1 MIRVTGL
8 SVTVF
13 SLSRIAWPQPASFV
27 STSVTPPSVINTAT
41 SPPLNVV
48 RSAGLELV
56 RTYRLSFSFS
66 RSMTRGPAAWAAG
79 GWYAATVMEIAP
91 MAVRTANTS
100 SLFFMVS
107 SIALDP
113 EHSTRLDLW
122 HSNTAAGDD
131 PTIMMSGI
139 LKTLDELSAADLRS
153 IGGKAYNCAR
163 LKQAGFPVPDGIVI
177 PKDVSG
183 RELRALPGDPWFDT
197 LPAGTRFAVRSSGIG
212 EDSEGHSFAGVH
224 ETRLNVERSGLTEA
238 VVLCRRSAGSDQA
251 RAYRD
256 ARRLDDDDVAI
267 GVLVQCMVPAVTSG
281 VAFTINPITGA
292 DDIVV
297 NAAWGLGEALVSG
310 RVDPDEFTL
319 SKRDADVMSERLGA
333 KNAGTGPTLSH
344 DQLRELG
351 GLLSRIEKH
360 YGAPQD
366 IEWCHDGRQF
376 WIVQARPV
384 TTAPR
389 PNSELRTENL
399 ELGTKNLEAG
409 TRNPEWTRA
418 NLAEVLPDQMSP
430 QCLDAY
436 ETMLNRGQQ
445 QFMGRFLAPFDE
457 LGPMFKVF
465 NGRMYMNLSQ
475 MRRVATL
482 IAAPAADLLRSLGHP
497 EQIRPQDEIPARA
510 PLLEILRCLPDFI
523 RVGSYDIGIERV
535 LRKHEARMREMLARF
550 SRVDPRALPDRELMN
565 AIEQWIESAPA
576 MIQPVFVMSGVL
588 AREAAVRRI
597 CNRVGFSYD
606 RLVYPQL
613 AAGARSVSTQ
623 QAFDLVALATAA
635 RHDTAATAYLLENDG
650 TFADFRTALAGTS
663 FLEKLDRFL
672 DEYGHRGRYESDW
685 ALPRMHENPAAV
697 LFAIR
702 EQLHAP
708 TGDAK
713 TVSDWQTA
721 DANAAWR
728 AFEAHLTWRQRWTI
742 LPQVRALIGRLKKQ
756 YGWRE
761 QVRSDLT
768 RIVRYMRGYHLT
780 LAERF
785 VDRGWLDRRDDYFL
799 LRLGEIAAVIRGV
812 EPGPRLRGIA
822 ARRAAELAE
831 QQDVHVPM
839 LMRESE
845 LPALMRR
852 TAAAPDGDA
861 DVLTGLCVSPGSVNA
876 AVVVMKDPS
885 EFATMKRGAVL
896 VAPATDPSWTPLFT
910 LASGVIVEVGG
921 MLSHASTIAREYGLP
936 ALANVKDATR
946 ILKTGDHV
954 SLDASGGRVTRR
966 SN

>member
-1 MIRVTGL
+1 MI
-8 SVTVF
+8 
-13 SLSRIAWPQPASFV
+13 
-27 STSVTPPSVINTAT
+27 
-41 SPPLNVV
+41 
-48 RSAGLELV
+48 
-56 RTYRLSFSFS
+56 
-66 RSMTRGPAAWAAG
+66 
-79 GWYAATVMEIAP
+79 
-91 MAVRTANTS
+91 
-100 SLFFMVS
+100 MV
-107 SIALDP
+107 
-113 EHSTRLDLW
+113 
-122 HSNTAAGDD
+122 
-131 PTIMMSGI
+131 SGI
-139 LKTLDELSAADLRS
+139 LKTLDDLSAADLGS

-177 PKDVSG
+177 PKDAADS
-183 RELRALPGDPWFDT
+183 ELRALPGDPWLDT

-224 ETRLNVERSGLTEA
+224 ETQLNVARSELTEA
-238 VVLCRRSAGSDQA
+238 VVHCRRSAGSDQA

-256 ARRLDDDDVAI
+256 ARQLADGDIAI

-310 RVDPDEFTL
+310 RVDPDEFRL
-319 SKRDADVMSERLGA
+319 SKRDSEVMSERLGA
-333 KNAGTGPTLSH
+333 KHGETGPTLSH
-344 DQLRELG
+344 HQLRELG

-360 YGAPQD
+360 YGAPRD
-366 IEWCHDGRQF
+366 IEWCHDGRRL

-384 TTAPR
+384 TAAPR
-389 PNSELRTENL
+389 AELRTENL
-399 ELGTKNLEAG
+399 EQRAQNAAPGTQNVEPRTTNSAE
-409 TRNPEWTRA
+409 TEWTRA

-445 QFMGRFLAPFDE
+445 QFMGRLLAPFDQ

-465 NGRMYMNLSQ
+465 NGRMYLNLTQ
-475 MRRVATL
+475 MRRVASL
-482 IAAPAADLLRSLGHP
+482 IASPAADMLRSLGHP
-497 EQIRPQDEIPARA
+497 EQIQPEDEISTRA
-510 PLLEILRCLPDFI
+510 PLREILRCLPDFI
-523 RVGSYDIGIERV
+523 RLGSYDVGVERV
-535 LRKHEARMREMLARF
+535 LHKHEARMRETFARL
-550 SRVDPRALPDRELMN
+550 SRVDPRTLSDRELMH
-565 AIEQWIESAPA
+565 AIEQWIESAPEA
-576 MIQPVFVMSGVL
+576 IQTVFAMSGVL
-588 AREAAVRRI
+588 TRETAVRRI

-623 QAFDLVALATAA
+623 QAFDLMALATAA
-635 RHDTAATAYLLENDG
+635 RHDTAAKAYLLESDG
-650 TFADFRTALAGTS
+650 RFADFRTALAGTS

-685 ALPRMHENPAAV
+685 ALPRMHENPAVV

-702 EQLHAP
+702 EQLHARTQDP
-708 TGDAK
+708 KAI
-713 TVSDWQTA
+713 SDRQTA

-728 AFEAHLTWRQRWTI
+728 AFEAHLTWWQRWTT
-742 LPQVRALIGRLKKQ
+742 LPRTRALIRRLKKQ

-768 RIVRYMRGYHLT
+768 RILRYVRGYHLA

-785 VDRGWLDRRDDYFL
+785 VERGWLDRRDDYFL
-799 LRLGEIAAVIRGV
+799 LHLDEIGAVIRGV
-812 EPGPRLRGIA
+812 QPGSGLRGIA
-822 ARRAAELAE
+822 ARRAAELVE
-831 QQDVHVPM
+831 QKDLQIPM

-845 LPALMRR
+845 LPALLRR
-852 TAAAPDGDA
+852 TAAAPDEDT
-861 DVLTGLCVSPGSVNA
+861 DVLTGLCVSPGGVNA
-876 AVVVMKDPS
+876 EVVVMKDPS
-885 EFATMKRGAVL
+885 EFATMKRGAIL

-936 ALANVKDATR
+936 ALANVKNATR
-946 ILKTGDHV
+946 ILKTGDRV
-954 SLDASGGRVTRR
+954 TLDASGGRVTRR
-966 SN
+966 EPARARN

>member
-1 MIRVTGL
+1 
-8 SVTVF
+8 
-13 SLSRIAWPQPASFV
+13 
-27 STSVTPPSVINTAT
+27 
-41 SPPLNVV
+41 
-48 RSAGLELV
+48 
-56 RTYRLSFSFS
+56 
-66 RSMTRGPAAWAAG
+66 
-79 GWYAATVMEIAP
+79 
-91 MAVRTANTS
+91 
-100 SLFFMVS
+100 
-107 SIALDP
+107 
-113 EHSTRLDLW
+113 
-122 HSNTAAGDD
+122 
-131 PTIMMSGI
+131 
-139 LKTLDELSAADLRS
+139 LKTLDELTAADLGS

-177 PKDVSG
+177 PKDVTDS
-183 RELRALPGDPWFDT
+183 ELRELPGDPWFDT
-197 LPAGTRFAVRSSGIG
+197 VPADTRFAVRSSGIG

-224 ETRLNVERSGLTEA
+224 ETQLNVERRGLTEA

-256 ARRLDDDDVAI
+256 ARQLADGDVAI
-267 GVLVQCMVPAVTSG
+267 AVLVQCMVPAVTSG
-281 VAFTINPITGA
+281 VAFTINPVTGA

-319 SKRDADVMSERLGA
+319 SKRDSEVMSERLGA
-333 KNAGTGPTLSH
+333 KNGRTGPTLSH

-351 GLLSRIEKH
+351 GLLSRIEQH

-366 IEWCHDGRQF
+366 IEWCHDGRRF

-389 PNSELRTENL
+389 AELRTENL
-399 ELGTKNLEAG
+399 ERRTQNAAPGTKHVEPRTTIGAE
-409 TRNPEWTRA
+409 TEWTRA

-445 QFMGRFLAPFDE
+445 QFMGRLLAPFDE

-482 IAAPAADLLRSLGHP
+482 IMAPAADMLRSLGHP
-497 EQIRPQDEIPARA
+497 EQIRPEDEIPTRA
-510 PLLEILRCLPDFI
+510 PLREILRCLPDFI
-523 RVGSYDIGIERV
+523 RVGSYDVGIERV
-535 LRKHEARMREMLARF
+535 LRKHEARIREMCGRF
-550 SRVDPRALPDRELMN
+550 SSVDPRTLSDRELMD
-565 AIEQWIESAPA
+565 AIDQWVESAPEA
-576 MIQPVFVMSGVL
+576 IQPVFVMSGVL
-588 AREAAVRRI
+588 ARETAVRKL

-635 RHDTAATAYLLENDG
+635 RHDTGAMAYLVNNDG
-650 TFADFRTALAGTS
+650 TFSDFRSALAGTS
-663 FLEKLDRFL
+663 FLEALDRFL

-702 EQLHAP
+702 EQLHARTQDP
-708 TGDAK
+708 KAI
-713 TVSDWQTA
+713 SDRQTA

-728 AFEAHLTWRQRWTI
+728 AFEAHLTWWQRWTI
-742 LPQVRALIGRLKKQ
+742 LPQARALIRRLKKQ

-768 RIVRYMRGYHLT
+768 RILRYMRGYHLA

-785 VDRGWLDRRDDYFL
+785 VERGWLDRRDDYFL
-799 LRLGEIAAVIRGV
+799 LRLDEIAAVIGGAASG
-812 EPGPRLRGIA
+812 PGLRGIA

-831 QQDVHVPM
+831 QKDLPIPM

-845 LPALMRR
+845 LPSLMRR

-861 DVLTGLCVSPGSVNA
+861 DVLTGLCVSPGAVNA
-876 AVVVMKDPS
+876 EIVVMKDPS
-885 EFATMKRGAVL
+885 EFATMKRGAIL

-936 ALANVKDATR
+936 ALANVKNATR
-946 ILKTGDHV
+946 ILKTGDRV
-954 SLDASGGRVTRR
+954 ALDASGGRVTRR
-966 SN
+966 EPAHGPR

>member
-1 MIRVTGL
+1 
-8 SVTVF
+8 
-13 SLSRIAWPQPASFV
+13 
-27 STSVTPPSVINTAT
+27 
-41 SPPLNVV
+41 
-48 RSAGLELV
+48 
-56 RTYRLSFSFS
+56 
-66 RSMTRGPAAWAAG
+66 
-79 GWYAATVMEIAP
+79 
-91 MAVRTANTS
+91 
-100 SLFFMVS
+100 
-107 SIALDP
+107 
-113 EHSTRLDLW
+113 
-122 HSNTAAGDD
+122 
-131 PTIMMSGI
+131 
-139 LKTLDELSAADLRS
+139 LKTLDELSAADLGS

-177 PKDVSG
+177 PKDVAEI
-183 RELRALPGDPWFDT
+183 ELRELPGDPWFDR

-212 EDSEGHSFAGVH
+212 EDGEGHSFAGVH
-224 ETRLNVERSGLTEA
+224 ETLLNVERARLIEA

-256 ARRLDDDDVAI
+256 TRQLADDDIAI
-267 GVLVQCMVPAVTSG
+267 GVLVQCMVPAVVSG

-297 NAAWGLGEALVSG
+297 NAAWGFGEALVSG

-319 SKRDADVMSERLGA
+319 SKRDSEVMSERLGA
-333 KNAGTGPTLSH
+333 KNGGTGPTLSH

-351 GLLSRIEKH
+351 GLLSRIERH

-366 IEWCHDGRQF
+366 IEWCHDGRRF
-376 WIVQARPV
+376 WIVQSRPV
-384 TTAPR
+384 TAASR
-389 PNSELRTENL
+389 PNSKRRTENV
-399 ELGTKNLEAG
+399 EPET
-409 TRNPEWTRA
+409 EWTRA

-465 NGRMYMNLSQ
+465 NGRMYMNLTQ

-482 IAAPAADLLRSLGHP
+482 IASPAADLLRSLGHP
-497 EQIRPQDEIPARA
+497 EQIKPEDEIPTRA
-510 PLLEILRCLPDFI
+510 PLREILRCLPDFI
-523 RVGSYDIGIERV
+523 RVGSYDVGIERV
-535 LRKHEARMREMLARF
+535 LRKHEARTREMFARF
-550 SRVDPRALPDRELMN
+550 ASVDPRTLSDRELMD
-565 AIEQWIESAPA
+565 AIGQWIASAPEA
-576 MIQPVFVMSGVL
+576 IQPVFVMSGVL
-588 AREAAVRRI
+588 ARETAVRSI

-635 RHDTAATAYLLENDG
+635 RHDTAAMAYLLENDG
-650 TFADFRTALAGTS
+650 RFSDFRSALAGTS

-702 EQLHAP
+702 EQLHARAQDP
-708 TGDAK
+708 KAI
-713 TVSDWQTA
+713 SDRQTA

-728 AFEAHLTWRQRWTI
+728 AFEAHLTWWQRRTI
-742 LPQVRALIGRLKKQ
+742 LPRARALIRRLKKQ

-768 RIVRYMRGYHLT
+768 RILRYLRGYHLA

-785 VDRGWLDRRDDYFL
+785 VERGWLDCPDDYFL
-799 LRLGEIAAVIRGV
+799 LRLDEIAAVIGGV
-812 EPGPRLRGIA
+812 APGPGLRGIA

-831 QQDVHVPM
+831 QKDLHIPM
-839 LMRESE
+839 LMRESD

-852 TAAAPDGDA
+852 TAAAPDADA
-861 DVLTGLCVSPGSVNA
+861 EVLTGLCVSPGSVNA
-876 AVVVMKDPS
+876 EVVVMKDPS
-885 EFATMKRGAVL
+885 EFATMKRGAIL

-936 ALANVKDATR
+936 ALAYVKYATR
-946 ILKTGDHV
+946 ILKTGDRV
-954 SLDASGGRVTRR
+954 ALDASGGRVTRR
-966 SN
+966 EPARGKH

>member
-1 MIRVTGL
+1 M
-8 SVTVF
+8 
-13 SLSRIAWPQPASFV
+13 
-27 STSVTPPSVINTAT
+27 
-41 SPPLNVV
+41 
-48 RSAGLELV
+48 
-56 RTYRLSFSFS
+56 
-66 RSMTRGPAAWAAG
+66 
-79 GWYAATVMEIAP
+79 
-91 MAVRTANTS
+91 
-100 SLFFMVS
+100 
-107 SIALDP
+107 
-113 EHSTRLDLW
+113 
-122 HSNTAAGDD
+122 
-131 PTIMMSGI
+131 
-139 LKTLDELSAADLRS
+139 KTLDELTAADLGS

-177 PKDVSG
+177 PKDVTDS
-183 RELRALPGDPWFDT
+183 ELRELPGDPWFDT
-197 LPAGTRFAVRSSGIG
+197 VPADTRFAVRSSGIG

-224 ETRLNVERSGLTEA
+224 ETQLNVERRGLTEA

-256 ARRLDDDDVAI
+256 ARQLADGDVAI
-267 GVLVQCMVPAVTSG
+267 AVLVQCMVPAVTSG
-281 VAFTINPITGA
+281 VAFTINPVTGA

-319 SKRDADVMSERLGA
+319 SKRDSEVMSERLGA
-333 KNAGTGPTLSH
+333 KNGRTGPTLSH

-351 GLLSRIEKH
+351 GLLSRIEQH

-366 IEWCHDGRQF
+366 IEWCHDGRRF

-389 PNSELRTENL
+389 AELRTENL
-399 ELGTKNLEAG
+399 ERRTQNAAPGTKHVEPRTTIGAE
-409 TRNPEWTRA
+409 TEWTRA

-445 QFMGRFLAPFDE
+445 QFMGRLLAPFDE

-482 IAAPAADLLRSLGHP
+482 IMAPAADMLRSLGHP
-497 EQIRPQDEIPARA
+497 EQIRPEDEIPTRA
-510 PLLEILRCLPDFI
+510 PLREILRCLPDFI
-523 RVGSYDIGIERV
+523 RVGSYDVGIERV
-535 LRKHEARMREMLARF
+535 LRKHEARIREMCGRF
-550 SRVDPRALPDRELMN
+550 SSVDPRTLSDRELMD
-565 AIEQWIESAPA
+565 AIDQWVESAPEA
-576 MIQPVFVMSGVL
+576 IQPVFVMSGVL
-588 AREAAVRRI
+588 ARETAVRKL

-635 RHDTAATAYLLENDG
+635 RHDTAAMAYLVNNDG
-650 TFADFRTALAGTS
+650 TFSDFRSALAGTS
-663 FLEKLDRFL
+663 FLEALDRFL

-702 EQLHAP
+702 EQLYARTQDP
-708 TGDAK
+708 KAI
-713 TVSDWQTA
+713 SDRQTA

-728 AFEAHLTWRQRWTI
+728 AFEAQLTWWQRWTI
-742 LPQVRALIGRLKKQ
+742 LPQARALIRRLKKQ

-768 RIVRYMRGYHLT
+768 RILRYMRGYHLA

-785 VDRGWLDRRDDYFL
+785 VERGWLDRRDDYFL
-799 LRLGEIAAVIRGV
+799 LRLDEIAAVIGGAASG
-812 EPGPRLRGIA
+812 PGLRGIA

-831 QQDVHVPM
+831 QKDLPIPM

-845 LPALMRR
+845 LPSLMRR

-861 DVLTGLCVSPGSVNA
+861 DVLTGLCVSPGAVNA
-876 AVVVMKDPS
+876 EIVVMKDPS
-885 EFATMKRGAVL
+885 EFATMKRGAIL

-936 ALANVKDATR
+936 ALANVKNATR
-946 ILKTGDHV
+946 ILKTGDRV
-954 SLDASGGRVTRR
+954 ALDASGGRVTRR
-966 SN
+966 EPAHGPR

>member
-1 MIRVTGL
+1 M
-8 SVTVF
+8 
-13 SLSRIAWPQPASFV
+13 
-27 STSVTPPSVINTAT
+27 
-41 SPPLNVV
+41 
-48 RSAGLELV
+48 
-56 RTYRLSFSFS
+56 
-66 RSMTRGPAAWAAG
+66 
-79 GWYAATVMEIAP
+79 
-91 MAVRTANTS
+91 
-100 SLFFMVS
+100 
-107 SIALDP
+107 
-113 EHSTRLDLW
+113 
-122 HSNTAAGDD
+122 
-131 PTIMMSGI
+131 
-139 LKTLDELSAADLRS
+139 KTLDEFSAADLGS

-177 PKDVSG
+177 PKEVADS
-183 RELRALPGDPWFDT
+183 ALHALQADSWFDT

-224 ETRLNVERSGLTEA
+224 ETQLNVERAGLTEA
-238 VVLCRRSAGSDQA
+238 VVRCRRSAGSDQA

-256 ARRLDDDDVAI
+256 ARQLANADTAI
-267 GVLVQCMVPAVTSG
+267 AVLVQCMVPAVTSG

-292 DDIVV
+292 DEIVV

-319 SKRDADVMSERLGA
+319 SKRDSAVMSERLGA
-333 KNAGTGPTLSH
+333 NNHETGPTLSH

-351 GLLSRIEKH
+351 GLLSRIEQH

-366 IEWCHDGRQF
+366 IEWCHDGRRF
-376 WIVQARPV
+376 WIVQSRPV
-384 TTAPR
+384 TTANPQ
-389 PNSELRTENL
+389 SDI
-399 ELGTKNLEAG
+399 
-409 TRNPEWTRA
+409 RNPQSAIEWTRA
-418 NLAEVLPDQMSP
+418 NLAEVLPDQTSP

-445 QFMGRFLAPFDE
+445 QFMGRLLAPFDQ

-497 EQIRPQDEIPARA
+497 EQIQPEDEIATRA
-510 PLLEILRCLPDFI
+510 PLREIVRCLPDFI
-523 RVGSYDIGIERV
+523 RVGSYDVGVERV
-535 LRKHEARMREMLARF
+535 LRRHEARVREMLARF
-550 SRVDPRALPDRELMN
+550 SSVDPRTLSDRELVE
-565 AIEQWIESAPA
+565 AIEQWIASAPEA
-576 MIQPVFVMSGVL
+576 IQPVFVMSGVQ
-588 AREAAVRRI
+588 ARETAVRKI

-623 QAFDLVALATAA
+623 QAFDLVALAAAA
-635 RHDTAATAYLLENDG
+635 RHETAAKAYLLENDG
-650 TFADFRTALAGTS
+650 TFADFRTALAGTN

-702 EQLHAP
+702 EQLHARP
-708 TGDAK
+708 QDPKAIA
-713 TVSDWQTA
+713 DRQTA

-728 AFEAHLTWRQRWTI
+728 AFEAQLTWWQRWTI
-742 LPQVRALIGRLKKQ
+742 LPQARALIRRLKKQ

-785 VDRGWLDRRDDYFL
+785 VERGWLDRRDDYFL
-799 LRLGEIAAVIRGV
+799 LHLDEVVAVVRGAQPGSGLRAIAV
-812 EPGPRLRGIA
+812 
-822 ARRAAELAE
+822 RRAAERAAQKDL
-831 QQDVHVPM
+831 HIPM

-845 LPALMRR
+845 LLALMRR
-852 TAAAPDGDA
+852 TAPAPDADA
-861 DVLTGLCVSPGSVNA
+861 DVLTGLCVSPGGVNA
-876 AVVVMKDPS
+876 EVVVMKDSS
-885 EFATMKRGAVL
+885 EFARMKRGAIL

-936 ALANVKDATR
+936 ALANVKNATR
-946 ILKTGDHV
+946 LLKTGDRV
-954 SLDASGGRVTRR
+954 RLDAMSGQIYRIAQVAR
-966 SN
+966 S